1 MSVWK
6 DKVVIVTGGSDGIG
20 KALVELFLDQGAKV
34 ATCARNNDK
43 LYQLQLGHPDKPL
56 MIYTAD
62 ISKEGECKSFV
73 DAVVRDFN
81 KIDVLV
87 NNAGISM
94 RSLFSDVSLDAMR
107 KVMDVNFWGTVYC
120 TKFALPYIK
129 NAKGT
134 VAAVSSIAGYRGLPG
149 RSGYSASKFALNGW
163 MESLRTEM
171 LGTGVNVL
179 WVSPGFTATNIRQAA
194 LNSEGKPQGESPIDE
209 ATLMSSI
216 ECASRIMLAIEKKK
230 RSVVMTSLGIQAV
243 LLNKIFPSLAD
254 RLTQKMYFKNGA
266 LVK

>member
-94 RSLFSDVSLDAMR
+94 RSLFPM
-107 KVMDVNFWGTVYC
+107 
-120 TKFALPYIK
+120 
-129 NAKGT
+129 
-134 VAAVSSIAGYRGLPG
+134 YR
-149 RSGYSASKFALNGW
+149 W
-163 MESLRTEM
+163 M
-171 LGTGVNVL
+171 
-179 WVSPGFTATNIRQAA
+179 P
-194 LNSEGKPQGESPIDE
+194 
-209 ATLMSSI
+209 
-216 ECASRIMLAIEKKK
+216 CEK
-230 RSVVMTSLGIQAV
+230 
-243 LLNKIFPSLAD
+243 
-254 RLTQKMYFKNGA
+254 
-266 LVK
+266 

>member
-1 MSVWK
+1 
-6 DKVVIVTGGSDGIG
+6 
-20 KALVELFLDQGAKV
+20 
-34 ATCARNNDK
+34 
-43 LYQLQLGHPDKPL
+43 
-56 MIYTAD
+56 
-62 ISKEGECKSFV
+62 
-73 DAVVRDFN
+73 
-81 KIDVLV
+81 
-87 NNAGISM
+87 
-94 RSLFSDVSLDAMR
+94 
-107 KVMDVNFWGTVYC
+107 MDVNFWGTVYC